1 MKRYI
6 AALMAA
12 VMLLAMCCGCGD
24 DVKENPE
31 VGAETKRFVI
41 VDAVGENTLT
51 KTRWIIWCDTETGV
65 LYGQWYHG
73 MTVLLDADGKPLLYE
88 EE

>member
-12 VMLLAMCCGCGD
+12 VMLLAMCCSCGD

-31 VGAETKRFVI
+31 VGAETERFVVEYSQSTFRI
-41 VDAVGENTLT
+41 ILDTATGERYLYAQNGYGGGLT
-51 KTRWIIWCDTETGV
+51 H
-65 LYGQWYHG
+65 L
-73 MTVLLDADGKPLLYE
+73 E
-88 EE
+88 EPEE